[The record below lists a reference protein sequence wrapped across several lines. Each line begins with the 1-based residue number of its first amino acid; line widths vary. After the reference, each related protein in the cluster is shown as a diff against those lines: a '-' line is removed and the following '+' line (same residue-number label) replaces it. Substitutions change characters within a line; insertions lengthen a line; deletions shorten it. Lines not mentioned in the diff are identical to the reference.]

1 MSLTL
6 LSWINVKNKGYT
18 LLEVVVVIGIL
29 SVLVG
34 AGVATLVP
42 FKERREVLSNTRNM
56 AALLK
61 QVQVKSSAVEIPGDC
76 DATGVGDFELEFAGG
91 SVNLLVKTP
100 GGVTCKLFE
109 DVLVFSGGTEFV
121 LADSIVFKTP
131 FGSASPVVISICDYG
146 IQYDLEIGENGNVS
160 EPKKSAIPGCI

>member
-56 AALLK
+56 AALL
-61 QVQVKSSAVEIPGDC
+61 SRC
-76 DATGVGDFELEFAGG
+76 R
-91 SVNLLVKTP
+91 
-100 GGVTCKLFE
+100 
-109 DVLVFSGGTEFV
+109 
-121 LADSIVFKTP
+121 
-131 FGSASPVVISICDYG
+131 
-146 IQYDLEIGENGNVS
+146 
-160 EPKKSAIPGCI
+160 